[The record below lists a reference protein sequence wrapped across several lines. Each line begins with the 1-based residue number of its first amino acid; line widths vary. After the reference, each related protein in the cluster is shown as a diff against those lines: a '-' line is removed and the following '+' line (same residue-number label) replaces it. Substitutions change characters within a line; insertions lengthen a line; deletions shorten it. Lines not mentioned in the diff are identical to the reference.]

1 MAAMTGPLR
10 FVGLA
15 CWLSWR
21 AARGIVTRCWREDPL
36 VYAATASAIKQSLWR
51 QLPMVAAMAALIG
64 ALTGILAGQVLNV
77 YKADLLVMASMT
89 DALFRHILPL
99 VIGIFASGSTAVD
112 LASRMGAMRLAN
124 EIEALECMEHDP
136 AAFVLG
142 PTLAGVMIAN
152 PPQLAVGA
160 VISLLAANV
169 TVSATANIGWHD
181 LYTLTLTDRSGLAL
195 LTGLAKTTLFS
206 LVAFAVGATIGSR
219 PVRVP
224 ADIGKHAGEAF
235 RTGLLAVLATATAWV
250 ALT

>member
-1 MAAMTGPLR
+1 MTGPLR
-10 FVGLA
+10 FIGSA
-15 CWLSWR
+15 CWLVWR
-21 AARGIVTRCWREDPL
+21 AARGVAIRFWQGDPL
-36 VYAATASAIKQSLWR
+36 VYTATAAAISQSMWR
-51 QLPMVAAMAALIG
+51 QLPMIAAMSALIG

-77 YKADLLVMASMT
+77 YKAELLVLAAMT

-124 EIEALECMEHDP
+124 EIEALESMGNDS
-136 AAFVLG
+136 AGFVLG
-142 PTLAGVMIAN
+142 PALVGVMIAN

-160 VISLLAANV
+160 IVSLVTANL
-169 TVSATANIGWHD
+169 TVAATANIGWHD

-195 LTGLAKTTLFS
+195 LAGLGKTTLFS
-206 LVAFAVGATIGSR
+206 MVAFATGAAIGSR

-224 ADIGKHAGEAF
+224 ADIGARAGEAF
-235 RTGLLAVLATATAWV
+235 RIGLLAILGTATLWV